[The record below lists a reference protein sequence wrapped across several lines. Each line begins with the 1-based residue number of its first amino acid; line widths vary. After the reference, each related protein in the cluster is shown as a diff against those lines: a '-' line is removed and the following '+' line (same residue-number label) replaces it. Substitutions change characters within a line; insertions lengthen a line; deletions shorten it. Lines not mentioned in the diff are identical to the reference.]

1 MLNIAIKYV
10 KVSIYVCTM
19 SGNKDINRRIIVTL
33 NRTMC
38 GNICVL
44 FFVLLKTRNF
54 CIIMCNVQVSIYV
67 CTMCGNKD
75 INRRIILTLNRII
88 CGNICVLLFSL
99 FFVLLKTRN
108 FCIIM
113 CKNSQLDRVI
123 PKGNRKIKF
132 LTPYVPFLSFIMV
145 RFKYL
150 TKKNT

>member
-1 MLNIAIKYV
+1 
-10 KVSIYVCTM
+10 
-19 SGNKDINRRIIVTL
+19 
-33 NRTMC
+33 MC
-38 GNICVL
+38 S
-44 FFVLLKTRNF
+44 FFSFFVVLLKTRNF

-67 CTMCGNKD
+67 CSMCGNKD
-75 INRRIILTLNRII
+75 INRRIILTLNRIM

-113 CKNSQLDRVI
+113 CKNSKLDRVI
-123 PKGNRKIKF
+123 PKGNRKINF

-150 TKKNT
+150 TKKKHVILVRFFERINHLLLLLLLLFYT

>member
-1 MLNIAIKYV
+1 
-10 KVSIYVCTM
+10 
-19 SGNKDINRRIIVTL
+19 
-33 NRTMC
+33 MC
-38 GNICVL
+38 S

-54 CIIMCNVQVSIYV
+54 CIIMCNVKVSIYV

-88 CGNICVLLFSL
+88 CGNICVLFFFLSL

-132 LTPYVPFLSFIMV
+132 LTPYVPILSFIMV
-145 RFKYL
+145 RFKQL
-150 TKKNT
+150 IKIKTRDTCKIFRKNKSFIIIYYYIILNHY

>member
-1 MLNIAIKYV
+1 M

-19 SGNKDINRRIIVTL
+19 CGNKDINRRIIVTL
-33 NRTMC
+33 NRIMC

-44 FFVLLKTRNF
+44 FVLLKTRNF
-54 CIIMCNVQVSIYV
+54 CIIRCKVIVSIYV

-88 CGNICVLLFSL
+88 CGNICVLFFFFV

-123 PKGNRKIKF
+123 PTGNRKIKF
-132 LTPYVPFLSFIMV
+132 LTPYVPILSFILV
-145 RFKYL
+145 RFK
-150 TKKNT
+150 

>member
-1 MLNIAIKYV
+1 M

-19 SGNKDINRRIIVTL
+19 CGNKDINRRIIVTL

-44 FFVLLKTRNF
+44 LFVLLKTRNF

-88 CGNICVLLFSL
+88 CGNICVLFFSFFFFFLSL

-132 LTPYVPFLSFIMV
+132 LTPYVPILSFIMV
-145 RFKYL
+145 QFK
-150 TKKNT
+150 